1 MNNTK
6 RSSPGEGKLPLKLV
20 AIEIEPRPIF
30 RTRSFRQSWRQKD
43 ARSEIADISVKTLRS
58 LYITCL
64 SILSF
69 PLKDFWQTEQN
80 QLMSTPQE
88 QNVDWERGRMLRI
101 YIDFQV
107 IKFYCFPSS
116 STSFLFSSFLS
127 PSFSFYYFL
136 SYAHSFHSFS
146 PRDSIKDCQLP
157 SLVHFVSIS
166 RVVNNNRGF
175 LQLLA
180 DCPAYQRQFL

>member
-1 MNNTK
+1 M
-6 RSSPGEGKLPLKLV
+6 
-20 AIEIEPRPIF
+20 EIEPRSIF
-30 RTRSFRQSWRQKD
+30 RTQSFRKSWRQKE
-43 ARSEIADISVKTLRS
+43 ARSETADISVKILRC
-58 LYITCL
+58 LDITCL

-88 QNVDWERGRMLRI
+88 QNVDWERGRMLRV
-101 YIDFQV
+101 YIGFQV

-116 STSFLFSSFLS
+116 SSFLFLLIFIPLLLILLFSILRPLVSFF
-127 PSFSFYYFL
+127 FST
-136 SYAHSFHSFS
+136 
-146 PRDSIKDCQLP
+146 RDSINDCQLP

-166 RVVNNNRGF
+166 RVVNNNRRF

-180 DCPAYQRQFL
+180 DCPAHQRQFL